1 MAERRVNLMVLT
13 SSLCIGGA
21 EAVIQ
26 SLCRNL
32 CASRFNV
39 LVCCLKERG
48 EIGEDL
54 QRSGFDVLEVPK
66 PRRAKIDYFTS
77 LKVAGILSRHK
88 VDIIHSHTTHAL
100 SDSAICTLLR
110 PGTKLVHTFH
120 FGNYPHDKKSR
131 MMLERASW
139 RFSDKLV
146 AVGEAQRKSIQGAY
160 GIPDNRIVTI
170 RNGIDMRERPGDP
183 DFRKRHGLGGK
194 VVIGS
199 VGTLYEQK
207 GFTYLLDVALRLKG
221 SSRDFVFIVAGEG
234 PLRKELES
242 KARGLGLQE
251 NVRFLGWVKDADANL
266 LPHVDIFFQPS
277 LWEAMS
283 VVVLEAMGA
292 ARLVV
297 ATSVGE
303 NPYIIE
309 DGRDGFLVAPRD
321 VDAMASKLAML
332 IEDGPLRERVGG
344 CAAAKIKARFGA
356 RQMAAAYEELFEKV
370 LTGRG

>member
-1 MAERRVNLMVLT
+1 MVLT

-66 PRRAKIDYFTS
+66 PRRAKVDYFTS

-100 SDSAICTLLR
+100 SDSAICKLLR

-160 GIPDNRIVTI
+160 GIPDNRIATI

-183 DFRKRHGLGGK
+183 DFRKRHGLEGK

-207 GFTYLLDVALRLKG
+207 GFTYLLDVALRLRG

-242 KARGLGLQE
+242 KARGLGLQDH
-251 NVRFLGWVKDADANL
+251 VRFLGWVKDADANL

-292 ARLVV
+292 ARPVV
-297 ATSVGE
+297 ATAVGE

-321 VDAMASKLAML
+321 IEAMTAKLAML
-332 IEDGPLRERVGG
+332 IDDAPLRERTGDS
-344 CAAAKIKARFGA
+344 AAAKIKARFGA
-356 RQMAAAYEELFEKV
+356 RQMASAYEELFEKV
-370 LTGRG
+370 LAGKG